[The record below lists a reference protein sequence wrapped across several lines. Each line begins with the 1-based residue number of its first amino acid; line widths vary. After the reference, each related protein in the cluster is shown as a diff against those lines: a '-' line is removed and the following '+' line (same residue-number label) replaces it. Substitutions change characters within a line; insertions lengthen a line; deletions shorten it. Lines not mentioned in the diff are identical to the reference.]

1 MKHKPS
7 MRCFR
12 ILLLGVFIMPV
23 IQRSMAEPLHTEAQP
38 QGKEPASVSAS
49 HDFDFLIGNWIVCH
63 RKLKQRLAHSDDWET
78 FSGTC
83 EMRTLLDGS
92 ANVDDNLLEAPERT
106 YRAASLRAFDSA
118 TKLWSIWW
126 LDSRHPSQ
134 LDVPV
139 VGEFRTGVGT

>member
-1 MKHKPS
+1 
-7 MRCFR
+7 
-12 ILLLGVFIMPV
+12 MPV

-92 ANVDDNLLEAPERT
+92 ANVDDNLLEASEGT
-106 YRAASLRAFDSA
+106 SRAA
-118 TKLWSIWW
+118 
-126 LDSRHPSQ
+126 
-134 LDVPV
+134 
-139 VGEFRTGVGT
+139 